1 MKIRIRDIPQ
11 DATIH
16 LGQDLDPGF
25 LGLEELGAKPTG
37 PVRCE
42 LDAGLSGGGFFAI
55 GTLSVPVVLECVSC
69 LETFEKTLEVPEF
82 ATQIELAADEIVDL
96 TDCIRED
103 ILLNL
108 PPHPKCDVDGAR
120 QCSAHFPTAPGAP
133 LTEESI
139 ADSSAWNALNQ
150 LKPKQ

>member
-11 DATIH
+11 DGTIH
-16 LGQDLDPGF
+16 LAEDLDPGF
-25 LGLEELGAKPTG
+25 LGLEELGAKPVG
-37 PVRCE
+37 PVHCE

-55 GTLSVPVVLECVSC
+55 GRISVPVELECVSC
-69 LETFEKTLEVPEF
+69 LELFEKSLDVPEF
-82 ATQIELAADEIVDL
+82 ATQIELTSHEIVDL

-103 ILLNL
+103 ILLTL

-139 ADSSAWNALNQ
+139 ADSSAWNVLDQ
-150 LKPKQ
+150 FKSKP